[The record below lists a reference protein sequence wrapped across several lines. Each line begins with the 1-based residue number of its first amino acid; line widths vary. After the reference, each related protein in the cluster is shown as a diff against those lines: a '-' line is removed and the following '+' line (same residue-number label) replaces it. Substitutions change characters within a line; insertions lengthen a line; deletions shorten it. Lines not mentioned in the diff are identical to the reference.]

1 MLKQK
6 LTFLCQ
12 SWMKLWNQRLGF
24 LFLWPVPWIDV
35 LLIQSLSQISRMEV
49 YDGVVTS
56 LIWPI
61 LIQLNTN
68 ILTLFPRKYSSCCTN
83 LESVA
88 IPVVWATF
96 MTSFW
101 KDNIS
106 HVNTWLLVLN
116 TFCIIKKRYWSSLS
130 SSFWVFLSFPFFSTL
145 RYLCVACNQG
155 GIRMWVLCAGDLA
168 WADTDFWTLSPS
180 TEGKD
185 TYLQRYLSNQLL

>member
-1 MLKQK
+1 MFKQK

-68 ILTLFPRKYSSCCTN
+68 TLTLFPRKYSSCCTN

-88 IPVVWATF
+88 IPVVRATF

-116 TFCIIKKRYWSSLS
+116 TFCIIKKRYGSSLS
-130 SSFWVFLSFPFFSTL
+130 CSFWVFLSFPFLAPWDICVWPVTKEGQGCESCVQGTSPGLTL
-145 RYLCVACNQG
+145 TFEPWAPAQRVRIHIYK
-155 GIRMWVLCAGDLA
+155 GI
-168 WADTDFWTLSPS
+168 
-180 TEGKD
+180 
-185 TYLQRYLSNQLL
+185 